1 MLIELNL
8 FKKNK
13 WNEIKICSRKCNNI
27 TDKGKL
33 SKSKIKANKYT
44 TKQIE
49 LYSKYK
55 SGTISKIKK
64 KNFQDEELP
73 H

>member
-1 MLIELNL
+1 M
-8 FKKNK
+8 
-13 WNEIKICSRKCNNI
+13 CNNI

-44 TKQIE
+44 IKQIE